1 MLSTIIP
8 RENNGRTLNPTF
20 LKPLFFLREK
30 KLLLKPTVS
39 NIKKFFSS
47 LLCVCLFGGDRAI
60 IAVEKVDKN
69 EGISQYNFALS
80 PPGAFLQ

>member
-1 MLSTIIP
+1 MAASKKVARVL
-8 RENNGRTLNPTF
+8 EF
-20 LKPLFFLREK
+20 L
-30 KLLLKPTVS
+30 
-39 NIKKFFSS
+39 IQSS

-60 IAVEKVDKN
+60 IAEKKVDKN